1 MATCAD
7 TYESEG
13 RLFESAW
20 AHSRIRVV
28 GRGSRVPHLPKRPP
42 CLSRAAHEGRIVARG
57 DYGPVLILRGDHKG
71 TVGYDDDDEG
81 TAAIVYLGEPFAAD
95 YVLIPRADLV
105 AVGATSFQLERW
117 KRAYPWL
124 VKYLGV
130 P

>member
-1 MATCAD
+1 VD
-7 TYESEG
+7 E
-13 RLFESAW
+13 
-20 AHSRIRVV
+20 
-28 GRGSRVPHLPKRPP
+28 
-42 CLSRAAHEGRIVARG
+42 
-57 DYGPVLILRGDHKG
+57 PVLLLREEPRRGPRAG
-71 TVGYDDDDEG
+71 RYDDDEG

-95 YVLIPRADLV
+95 YVLIPRADLA